1 MSIKTVLFDLD
12 GTIVDSNELITASFE
27 YTFNEYGIKF
37 TDEEILQCNGPP
49 LLETFYKANPG
60 HEEEMM
66 KVYREFNIGKHE
78 QYIRLFPHVV
88 ETIERLLEKDIKIGI
103 VTSKLSDAVKLGMSL
118 TGIDRYFD
126 VVVALDHVTHSKPH
140 PESVLKAMN
149 SLGSKAS
156 STLMIGD
163 NYHDI
168 IAGQRAGVQTAGVN
182 WSQKG
187 AEFLKSYKP
196 TYMLKDMSEILT
208 IVGV

>member
-12 GTIVDSNELITASFE
+12 GTIVDSNELIKASFE
-27 YTFNEYGIKF
+27 YTFDKYGIKY

-49 LLETFYKANPG
+49 LVETFNKVNPG
-60 HEEEMM
+60 KEEEMI
-66 KVYREFNIGKHE
+66 KVYREFNLGKHE
-78 QYIRLFPHVV
+78 KYIHLFPNVI
-88 ETIERLLEKDIKIGI
+88 ETLEHLLEHDIKIGI

-126 VVVALDHVTHSKPH
+126 VVVALDDVTHSKPH
-140 PESVLKAMN
+140 PESVLKAIHK
-149 SLGSKAS
+149 LGGDIQ
-156 STLMIGD
+156 STLMVGD

-168 IAGQRAGVQTAGVN
+168 QSGQRAGVQTAGVN

-187 AEFLKSYKP
+187 AEFLASYKP
-196 TYMLKDMSEILT
+196 TYMLEDMRDILT